1 MKFLKALLLVPSL
14 ITCFIL
20 LITVGACFTIKVL
33 VVGVIELLSDT
44 MIEIGRRY
52 SK

>member
-20 LITVGACFTIKVL
+20 LIIVGVCFAIKVL
-33 VVGVIELLSDT
+33 VVGVIGLLSDI
-44 MIEIGRRY
+44 MIDIGRRY